1 MENKYTVKELV
12 EAISSMSKLD
22 RVVICE
28 IFEGC
33 ERISSTKHFI
43 GSYKNIEEASQK
55 PDLIHAIANWNTDF
69 PAHKDDAILT
79 LLDELL
85 ESVICQQQP
94 GKDQDTK
101 KLAGP

>member
-12 EAISSMSKLD
+12 EAISSMSVLD
-22 RVVICE
+22 GVVVCVLIRGE
-28 IFEGC
+28 RPPKDFIKSHEGT
-33 ERISSTKHFI
+33 IDI
-43 GSYKNIEEASQK
+43 ASQK

-94 GKDQDTK
+94 GKDIDTK